1 VGLVFRRGKG
11 PAMLSW
17 NWVVWDVGILGFWMF
32 PPVGSHGDD
41 VSAFEFTLMRGAS
54 VFVFLGVGRMERSF

>member
-1 VGLVFRRGKG
+1 
-11 PAMLSW
+11 MS
-17 NWVVWDVGILGFWMF
+17 FWTF

-54 VFVFLGVGRMERSF
+54 VFVSWVLLEWKEVSREFYQSR

>member
-1 VGLVFRRGKG
+1 MMFL
-11 PAMLSW
+11 L
-17 NWVVWDVGILGFWMF
+17 LGFWMF

-54 VFVFLGVGRMERSF
+54 VFVFLGVD